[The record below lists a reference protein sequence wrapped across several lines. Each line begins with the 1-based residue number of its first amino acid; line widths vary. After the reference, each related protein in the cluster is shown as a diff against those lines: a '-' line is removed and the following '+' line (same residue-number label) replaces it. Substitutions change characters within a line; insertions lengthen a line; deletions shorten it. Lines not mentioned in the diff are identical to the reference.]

1 MARYAYQEMI
11 ALDVD
16 TMTVAAG
23 VGQIYAESDVELV
36 TPLTPVDDIGEPI
49 TLSAN
54 PRTGFLPTFYVDDHP
69 SVRFV
74 SGDLQRILVTTTPL
88 FGPKGEPGDMG
99 PSTPEAEAAA
109 VAAQQAAAE
118 AETLRVL
125 AQQTAGKSAYQLAVD
140 NGFVGT
146 ELQWL
151 ASLPGASGA
160 QMIDNGTT
168 VTFGP

>member
-23 VGQIYAESDVELV
+23 EGRIYAESDVELT
-36 TPLTPVDDIGEPI
+36 TPLTPLDEIGEPI
-49 TLSAN
+49 TLEAN
-54 PRTGFLPTFYVDDHP
+54 PRTGFLPTFYVEDHP

-74 SGDLQRILVTTTPL
+74 SGGLSRILVTTTPL
-88 FGPKGEPGDMG
+88 VGPKGEPGDMG

-109 VAAQQAAAE
+109 EAAQQAATE
-118 AETLRVL
+118 AQALRVL
-125 AQQTAGKSAYQLAVD
+125 AEGRAGKSAYEIAVSH
-140 NGFVGT
+140 GFQGS
-146 ELQWL
+146 ELEWL

-160 QMIDNGTT
+160 QMVDNGTT
-168 VTFGP
+168 VSFGP